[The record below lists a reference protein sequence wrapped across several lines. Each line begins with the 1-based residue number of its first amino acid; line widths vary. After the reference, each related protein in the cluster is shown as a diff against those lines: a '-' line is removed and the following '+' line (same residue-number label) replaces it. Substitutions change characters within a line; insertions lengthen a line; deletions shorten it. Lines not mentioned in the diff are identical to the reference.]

1 MKKGTIKNRIPKK
14 RNIQHISNLKGNIRI
29 FELNCTNKIKEN
41 DATQNLNIRT
51 NNDRI
56 GNSSICVYS

>member
-1 MKKGTIKNRIPKK
+1 M
-14 RNIQHISNLKGNIRI
+14 QHISPYKGNIRI
-29 FELNCTNKIKEN
+29 LQLNCTNKIKEN
-41 DATQNLNIRT
+41 DATQNLNLRT